1 MPLSS
6 ALFDH
11 PNGLP
16 LARPNSRNPC
26 CRTAGALSALAK
38 AMSLLEVSN
47 LKVHFP
53 VKAGLFSPVKDYV
66 RAVDGVS
73 FSIAPGKTLGL
84 VGESGCGKTSLSRAI
99 MRLIDP
105 TAGSIRLDGED
116 ITKMHGAE
124 LRARRR
130 KFQMVFQDPYS
141 SLNPR
146 MTAGAIIGEP
156 ITIHGLARTAQERRD
171 RIARLLEDV
180 GLSADHANR
189 YPHELCGGQRQRIAI
204 ARALAVEPKLIIAD
218 EPVSALDVSIQA
230 QVINLLQDIQK
241 EHRVAYLFISHDL
254 TVVEHLSHEV
264 MVMYLGRIVESGPAR
279 EICRNPLHPYT
290 QALLQSVPDPFADAA
305 TRVTPI
311 SGDLPSPVHPPSGC
325 HFHPRCPLAVAACR
339 VSAPPLRSTTN
350 GRIISCSV
358 VSTEP

>member
-1 MPLSS
+1 
-6 ALFDH
+6 
-11 PNGLP
+11 
-16 LARPNSRNPC
+16 
-26 CRTAGALSALAK
+26 
-38 AMSLLEVSN
+38 MSLLEVSN

-84 VGESGCGKTSLSRAI
+84 VGESGCGKTTLSRAI
-99 MRLIDP
+99 MRLIEP
-105 TAGSIRLDGED
+105 TAGSICLDGED
-116 ITKMHGAE
+116 ITNMHGGE

-171 RIARLLEDV
+171 RIAKLLEDV

-189 YPHELCGGQRQRIAI
+189 YPHEFSGGQRQRIAI

-230 QVINLLQDIQK
+230 QVINLLQDIQR
-241 EHRVAYLFISHDL
+241 EHHVAYLFISHDL

-264 MVMYLGRIVESGPAR
+264 MVMYLGRIVERGPAR
-279 EICRNPLHPYT
+279 EVCRTPLHPYT
-290 QALLQSVPDPFADAA
+290 QALLAAVPDPESKNLPAKR
-305 TRVTPI
+305 TLT
-311 SGDLPSPVHPPSGC
+311 GDLPSPVHPPSGC
-325 HFHPRCPLAVAACR
+325 HFHPRCPMADASCKQDSPIEKLMTEF
-339 VSAPPLRSTTN
+339 RSV
-350 GRIISCSV
+350 SCSKA
-358 VSTEP
+358 

>member
-1 MPLSS
+1 
-6 ALFDH
+6 
-11 PNGLP
+11 
-16 LARPNSRNPC
+16 
-26 CRTAGALSALAK
+26 
-38 AMSLLEVSN
+38 MSLLEVSN

-84 VGESGCGKTSLSRAI
+84 VGESGCGKTTLSRAI
-99 MRLIDP
+99 MRLIEP

-171 RIARLLEDV
+171 RIAKLLEDV

-189 YPHELCGGQRQRIAI
+189 YPHEFSGGQRQRIAI

-230 QVINLLQDIQK
+230 QVINLLQDIQR
-241 EHRVAYLFISHDL
+241 EHHVAYLFISHDL

-264 MVMYLGRIVESGPAR
+264 MVMYLGRIVERGPAR
-279 EICRNPLHPYT
+279 EVCRTPLHPYT
-290 QALLQSVPDPFADAA
+290 QALLAAVPDPKSKNLPAKR
-305 TRVTPI
+305 TLT
-311 SGDLPSPVHPPSGC
+311 GDLPSPVHPPSGC
-325 HFHPRCPLAVAACR
+325 HFHPRCPMADASCKQH
-339 VSAPPLRSTTN
+339 SPNEKWTDKLRSV
-350 GRIISCSV
+350 SCSKL
-358 VSTEP
+358 